1 MIRYFKSTDG
11 RDSWHWDGS
20 KMHLDGNGHVDSIF
34 TSPDELLAEVNVVE
48 TDELGEPLECEHE
61 WEYRDDSFDHEFGTE
76 RIPPYEKC
84 LLCDAERP
92 FEDPRDYDEP

>member
-1 MIRYFKSTDG
+1 MSEYKDMQSAVDTVEV
-11 RDSWHWDGS
+11 
-20 KMHLDGNGHVDSIF
+20 DGNG
-34 TSPDELLAEVNVVE
+34 EA
-48 TDELGEPLECEHE
+48 LECDHE
-61 WEYRDDSFDHEFGTE
+61 WERRDDSFDHEFGTE